1 MFSGKA
7 KRKFVY
13 LLGSLLNDIFK
24 LKSQSSVLTK
34 SLFRVETERLV
45 SFKTEKKKY
54 PLQII

>member
-1 MFSGKA
+1 MQNV
-7 KRKFVY
+7 FVY